1 MLRKV
6 AKEAMT
12 QSSFWRVRVNN
23 EAKIVNNR
31 RNNLEVSALRKSLRS
46 GKEGKIKTEKLNTSG
61 NSL

>member
-12 QSSFWRVRVNN
+12 RSSFWRVRVNN